1 MSPDK
6 QTNKQTSDNYI
17 SVRVTLP
24 HKDVDQVVKVASG
37 YNYCIYLHKAGT
49 DNEHF
54 HVCFPGGQPDAIRQR
69 FKRAWP
75 DRGGN
80 GFICVKSFQNGLYN
94 FVRYGHHEGA
104 EPIFKEESWKSIIE
118 EGLSYGVYKKRDKEE
133 QSGTVKKVRERLSN
147 PQLTRSNLLRQAV
160 KYAREHNTGTL
171 DLGSVLKR
179 MVNDGWD
186 PDHGLWLHGATSDQ
200 YDIFAARMTGKSIE
214 EQDWMKPHKRPDRT
228 GDVPEI
234 DTDYQF
240 TKRTKLIPKP
250 HD

>member
-24 HKDVDQVVKVASG
+24 HKDVEQVVKVASDF
-37 YNYCIYLHKAGT
+37 NYCIYLHKAGT

-80 GFICVKSFQNGLYN
+80 GFICIKSFQNGLHN

-104 EPIFKEESWKSIIE
+104 EPIFKEESWKAIIE

-147 PQLTRSNLLRQAV
+147 PQLTMSNLLRQSI
-160 KYAREHNTGTL
+160 KWARENDTGTR

-179 MVNDGWD
+179 MVNHGWD
-186 PDHGLWLHGATSDQ
+186 PDYGLMSKGVPSEY

-214 EQDWMKPHKRPDRT
+214 EQDWMKPHKRKERL
-228 GDVPEI
+228 GDCPEI

-240 TKRTKLIPKP
+240 TKRSLLIPRP
-250 HD
+250 HE